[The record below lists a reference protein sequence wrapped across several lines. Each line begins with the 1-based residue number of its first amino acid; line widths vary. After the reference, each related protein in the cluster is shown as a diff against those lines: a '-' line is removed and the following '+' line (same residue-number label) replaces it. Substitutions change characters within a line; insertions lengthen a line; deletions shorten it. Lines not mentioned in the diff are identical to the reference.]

1 MPGSTPIDFVPG
13 VGKRTAQVLH
23 KMGVHTAGQLAHIP
37 DGVLEH
43 IFGPSIQAVMAYARR
58 KNLPTNPVQFSHREF
73 LNKGFNIKDSG
84 QAKSLRAQTFVPVH
98 AGGGEHLSWW
108 KKFQLAARVVSVL

>member
-23 KMGVHTAGQLAHIP
+23 KMGVHTAGQLAGIP
-37 DGVLEH
+37 DGVLEN

-58 KNLPTNPVQFSHREF
+58 KNLPQNPAQYKLAVRAHS
-73 LNKGFNIKDSG
+73 LVGGSG
-84 QAKSLRAQTFVPVH
+84 LHAQTSD
-98 AGGGEHLSWW
+98 HLSWW
-108 KKFQLAARVVSVL
+108 RKFQLAARVVSVL